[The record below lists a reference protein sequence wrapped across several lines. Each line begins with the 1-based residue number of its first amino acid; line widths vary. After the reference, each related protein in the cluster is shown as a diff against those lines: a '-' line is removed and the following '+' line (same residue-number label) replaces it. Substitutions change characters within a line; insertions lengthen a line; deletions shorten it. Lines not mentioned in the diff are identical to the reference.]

1 MHTSKHS
8 LRVETLVMSYMSMT
22 EVPSARLVLQSISNE
37 KDVSV
42 GCNRNF
48 EAIVGRG
55 LLVAM

>member
-1 MHTSKHS
+1 MHTSEHS
-8 LRVETLVMSYMSMT
+8 LRIETLVMSSMSMT
-22 EVPSARLVLQSISNE
+22 ELSTARLVLQSISNE
-37 KDVSV
+37 KLVSV